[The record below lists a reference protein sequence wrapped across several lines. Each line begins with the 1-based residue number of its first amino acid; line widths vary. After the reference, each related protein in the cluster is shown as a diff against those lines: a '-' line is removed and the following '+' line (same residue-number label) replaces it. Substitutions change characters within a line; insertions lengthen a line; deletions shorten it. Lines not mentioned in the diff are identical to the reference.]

1 MKELTAVA
9 RNVFYRNNDG
19 EFKPNVEIILCL
31 SEPKYQLSNTHELI
45 QVRDVESVRFVTNL
59 AGVQGLRD
67 DIDEIIKEMETG
79 LI

>member
-31 SEPKYQLSNTHELI
+31 SEPTYQLSTTLELI

-59 AGVQGLRD
+59 AGVHGLRD